1 MKMEEK
7 QHTYWAVLASYF
19 SGNASEEEKE
29 WILDKRKQEKDFDAL
44 FLQAERLWQK
54 PPASAEEYEPD
65 VAQGWQRLQLKA
77 RMRREADAETKAEKE
92 VAMEPKMVSARKKSF
107 PWAVAASLAFMFS
120 MGAWLIYQGMQ
131 PGWIE
136 VQTALNE
143 TKVIE
148 LSDGSFISLN
158 ENSTLAYPENFQLD
172 NREVRLKGEAYFE
185 VEKAEGKRFTVFAEA
200 TKTEVIG
207 TAFYLKAHPE
217 EEVKIQVTEGKV
229 AFASTKT
236 QEAVFLTPGQE
247 AVVQKN
253 NPLPV
258 KKETEDPN
266 FQAWHSKK
274 LIFHNTRLDQLAAQ
288 LEQYFDSSIFIRNPD
303 LYNCHFTVSFENPEL
318 EEVLEIISITGNLTI
333 SKNQGQ
339 YVISGDS
346 CK

>member
-1 MKMEEK
+1 MKMEEQ

-29 WILDKRKQEKDFDAL
+29 WILDKRKQEKDFETL
-44 FLQAERLWQK
+44 FLEAERLWQK
-54 PPASAEEYEPD
+54 PSASAEEYEPD
-65 VAQGWQRLQLKA
+65 VAQGWQRLQMKA
-77 RMRREADAETKAEKE
+77 RMRREADAEKE
-92 VAMEPKMVSARKKSF
+92 AAIEPKVVSAGRKSF
-107 PWAVAASLAFMFS
+107 PWAVAASLAFLLS
-120 MGAWLIYQGMQ
+120 LGVWVVYQSLQ
-131 PGWIE
+131 PEWIE

-143 TKVIE
+143 IKVIE
-148 LSDGSFISLN
+148 LADGSTVSLN
-158 ENSTLAYPENFQLD
+158 ENSSLTYPESFQLD

-185 VEKAEGKRFTVFAEA
+185 VEKAEGKRFTVFAEG

-207 TAFYLKAHPE
+207 TAFYLQAYPD

-247 AVVQKN
+247 AVIKKSKAA
-253 NPLPV
+253 PV

-274 LIFHNTRLDQLAAQ
+274 LVFHNTRLDQLVAQ
-288 LEQYFDSSIFIRNPD
+288 LEQYFGSSIFIRNPD
-303 LYNCHFTVSFENPEL
+303 LHNCHFTVSFEDPDL
-318 EEVLEIISITGNLTI
+318 EEVLEIISLTGNLTI
-333 SKNQGQ
+333 SQKEEQ